1 MLGKTTAETDSR
13 KIYLSINH
21 GKVVQGTGADKQLYS
36 YVDGTIEAIYQKRST
51 FGKEVVVRWY
61 IDLRDGADL
70 YSLCLP
76 YSSGVFKSIVLS
88 LASDEALSSSTPVRI
103 EPYEGRN
110 GYTKVV
116 VYSDGVKLDWIV
128 KQLPEQ
134 EVVLVGGKQVR
145 DDSKQMEYIC
155 SVVDTLLQRIA
166 NNNNNPINK

>member
-116 VYSDGVKLDWIV
+116 VYSDGVKLDWV
-128 KQLPEQ
+128 TKQLPEQ
-134 EVVLVGGKQVR
+134 ETVSVGGRTIK
-145 DDSKQMEYIC
+145 DDTKQMEYIV
-155 SVVDTLLQRIA
+155 SIVNQITER
-166 NNNNNPINK
+166 INKK